1 MKVLQSILTKGWITT
16 YVDSTF
22 EEFGEMSELD
32 QRFYVFGDHRVAP
45 SRHQYNVY
53 YKDNGNLVIAERH
66 LTWTFR
72 GDKFFIKSEGSIVQ
86 ATVFP
91 SGKIIGNATRAAE
104 IVASLLGVHIQS
116 SSVTRAELKALLTEG
131 LPGYKREYE
140 KAEIKREIHRWG
152 LYASALPHI
161 TTDVDA
167 IMKLI
172 SKPEYHE
179 LKDLL
184 QQALILK
191 KVVKH
196 TWSARKVHDMHMR
209 WTREIADI
217 ACRNVPD
224 TPIWEPEYIPVLP
237 EFVTLINSEKDAAQE
252 GSKMHHCLG
261 TNYRGRIAR
270 KEYVAFH
277 VTDSEGDY
285 TVGIILG
292 DECKLEQARRVCNND
307 CSDDQLKMANA
318 LVEVAQDMYNAY
330 CAKSNNSAIISD
342 YDLERIRMP
351 F

>member
-1 MKVLQSILTKGWITT
+1 MKVLQSILTKGWVTT
-16 YVDSTF
+16 YVDPAF

-91 SGKIIGNATRAAE
+91 SGKIIGNALRAAE
-104 IVASLLGVHIQS
+104 IVANHLGGHIEYGA
-116 SSVTRAELKALLTEG
+116 VNRAELKALLTKG
-131 LPGYKREYE
+131 LSGYYE
-140 KAEIKREIHRWG
+140 EAKKAEIKREIHRLG
-152 LYASALPHI
+152 LYASALPYI
-161 TTDVDA
+161 TTNVDA
-167 IMKLI
+167 IMELI
-172 SKPEYHE
+172 HKPEYHE
-179 LKDLL
+179 LVDLL

-191 KVVKH
+191 RVVKH

-224 TPIWEPEYIPVLP
+224 TPIWELEYIPSLP

-270 KEYVAFH
+270 KNYIAFH
-277 VTDSEGDY
+277 VTDPAGDY
-285 TVGIILG
+285 TVGINLG
-292 DECKLEQARRVCNND
+292 KKCELEQARRVCNNC
-307 CSDDQLKMANA
+307 CSEEQLKVANA
-318 LVEVAQDMYNAY
+318 LVEVAQGMYNAY
-330 CAKSNNSAIISD
+330 TKSEDFNTVSD
-342 YDLERIRMP
+342 YDLQRIHMP

>member
-1 MKVLQSILTKGWITT
+1 MRVLQSILTKGWVNTFA
-16 YVDSTF
+16 DPFF

-32 QRFYVFGDHRVAP
+32 QRYYVFGNHRTAP

-53 YKDNGNLVIAERH
+53 YKDNGNLVIAERY

-167 IMKLI
+167 IMDLI

-209 WTREIADI
+209 WTREVADI
-217 ACRNVPD
+217 ACKNVPD
-224 TPIWEPEYIPVLP
+224 TPIWSPEYIPNLP
-237 EFVTLINSEKDAAQE
+237 EFVTLINSEKEAVHE

-261 TNYRGRIAR
+261 TNYRGRIA
-270 KEYVAFH
+270 KKQYVAFH
-277 VTDSEGDY
+277 VDDPEGDY
-285 TVGIILG
+285 TVGIELG
-292 DECKLEQARRVCNND
+292 KECRLEQARRICNNS
-307 CSDDQLKMANA
+307 CSPAQLDIANA
-318 LVEVAQDMYNAY
+318 LVEFAQDMYDAY
-330 CAKSNNSAIISD
+330 IKAKDFKKVDDN
-342 YDLERIRMP
+342 DLQREFLP

>member
-1 MKVLQSILTKGWITT
+1 MKVLTSILTKGWVTT
-16 YVDSTF
+16 YVDPIF

-32 QRFYVFGDHRVAP
+32 QRFYVFADHRVAP

-66 LTWTFR
+66 LVWTFR
-72 GDKFFIKSEGSIVQ
+72 GDKFFIKSEGSVVQ

-91 SGKIIGNATRAAE
+91 SGKIVGNATRAAE
-104 IVASLLGVHIQS
+104 IVANLLGGHTKS
-116 SSVTRAELKALLTEG
+116 RSVTRAELKALLTGG
-131 LPGYKREYE
+131 LSKYEKEYE

-152 LYASALPHI
+152 LYASALPYI
-161 TTDVDA
+161 TTNVDA

-172 SKPEYHE
+172 NEPEYHE

-184 QQALILK
+184 QQAIILK
-191 KVVKH
+191 RVVKH

-224 TPIWEPEYIPVLP
+224 TPIWSLEYIPSLP
-237 EFVTLINSEKDAAQE
+237 EFVTLINSERDAVQE

-270 KEYVAFH
+270 KNYIAFH
-277 VTDSEGDY
+277 VSDPEGDY
-285 TVGIILG
+285 TVGINLG
-292 DECKLEQARRVCNND
+292 EKCELEQSRRVCNNS
-307 CSDDQLKMANA
+307 CSEEQLNVAKA
-318 LVEVAQDMYNAY
+318 LVDFAQDMYDAY
-330 CAKSNNSAIISD
+330 VKSKDFNTVSD
-342 YDLERIRMP
+342 YDLQRTYMP

>member
-1 MKVLQSILTKGWITT
+1 
-16 YVDSTF
+16 
-22 EEFGEMSELD
+22 MSELD
-32 QRFYVFGDHRVAP
+32 QRFYVFADHRVAP

-66 LTWTFR
+66 LVWTFR
-72 GDKFFIKSEGSIVQ
+72 GDKFFIKSEGSVVQ

-91 SGKIIGNATRAAE
+91 SGKIVGNATRAAE
-104 IVASLLGVHIQS
+104 IVANLLGGHTKS
-116 SSVTRAELKALLTEG
+116 RSVTRAELKALLTGG
-131 LPGYKREYE
+131 LSKYEKEYE

-152 LYASALPHI
+152 LYASALPYI
-161 TTDVDA
+161 TTNVDA

-172 SKPEYHE
+172 NEPEYHE

-184 QQALILK
+184 QQAIILK
-191 KVVKH
+191 RVVKH

-224 TPIWEPEYIPVLP
+224 TPIWSPEYIPSLP
-237 EFVTLINSEKDAAQE
+237 EFVTLINSERDAVQE

-270 KEYVAFH
+270 KNYIAFH
-277 VTDSEGDY
+277 VSDPEGDY
-285 TVGIILG
+285 TVGINLG
-292 DECKLEQARRVCNND
+292 EKCELEQSRRVCNNS
-307 CSDDQLKMANA
+307 CSEKQLEVANA
-318 LVEVAQDMYNAY
+318 LVEFAQDMYNAHV
-330 CAKSNNSAIISD
+330 KSKDFNTVSD
-342 YDLERIRMP
+342 YDLQRTRMP

>member
-1 MKVLQSILTKGWITT
+1 MRVLQSILTKGWVTT
-16 YVDSTF
+16 YVDPTF

-32 QRFYVFGDHRVAP
+32 QRYYIFGDHKIAP

-72 GDKFFIKSEGSIVQ
+72 GDKFFIKSGGSIVQ

-91 SGKIIGNATRAAE
+91 SGKIIGNVTRAAE
-104 IVASLLGVHIQS
+104 IVANLLGGHTKS
-116 SSVTRAELKALLTEG
+116 RSVTRAELKALLTEG
-131 LPGYKREYE
+131 LPGYEREYE

-152 LYASALPHI
+152 LYASALPYI
-161 TTDVDA
+161 TTDVDV
-167 IMKLI
+167 IMELI
-172 SKPEYHE
+172 HKPEYHE

-184 QQALILK
+184 QQALILNRI
-191 KVVKH
+191 VKH

-209 WTREIADI
+209 WTREIADL

-224 TPIWEPEYIPVLP
+224 TLIWGPEYIPHLP
-237 EFVTLINSEKDAAQE
+237 KFITLINSEKDAVQE

-270 KEYVAFH
+270 KEYIAFH

-285 TVGIILG
+285 TVGITLG
-292 DECKLEQARRVCNND
+292 KKCKLEQARKVCNNS
-307 CSDDQLKMANA
+307 CSDAQLEIANT
-318 LVEVAQDMYNAY
+318 LVEFAQDMYDAY
-330 CAKSNNSAIISD
+330 AKSKDFNAVSD
-342 YDLERIRMP
+342 YDLQRAQMP

>member
-1 MKVLQSILTKGWITT
+1 MKVLQSILTKGWVNTFA
-16 YVDSTF
+16 DPFF

-32 QRFYVFGDHRVAP
+32 QRYYVFGNHRTAP

-167 IMKLI
+167 IMELI

-209 WTREIADI
+209 WTREVADI
-217 ACRNVPD
+217 ACKNVPD
-224 TPIWEPEYIPVLP
+224 NPIWSPEYIPNLP
-237 EFVTLINSEKDAAQE
+237 EFVTLINSEKEAVHE

-261 TNYRGRIAR
+261 TNYRGRIA
-270 KEYVAFH
+270 KKQYVAFH
-277 VTDSEGDY
+277 VDDPEGDY
-285 TVGIILG
+285 TVGIELG
-292 DECKLEQARRVCNND
+292 KECRLEQARRICNNS
-307 CSDDQLKMANA
+307 CSPAQLDIANA
-318 LVEVAQDMYNAY
+318 LVEFAQDMYDAY
-330 CAKSNNSAIISD
+330 IKAEDFKKVDNN
-342 YDLERIRMP
+342 DLQRTFLP